1 MLNNACRILAIRQS
15 SFKILQSSFFIMA
28 VAFNFFMKQWMI
40 AGLLLLANVL
50 GAQELYVF
58 TEPASN
64 MSARSIGLRLD
75 SKLMPMQQDTALRL
89 RNSIELM
96 LGLSKKLMLHA
107 SVSASDAF
115 TRTYRPEA
123 ASLYA
128 KYRFFS
134 QDEVHRHLRM
144 AAFARLSLS
153 NNPPVYET
161 SYKYFIDHGSGPEEH
176 TQIKGHVVGDI
187 DLGGNNSG
195 WETGFVITQ
204 LKHRLAVSSSVS
216 YVKLMP
222 NAGYRLLAQQPR
234 FGFNYTASAGYLL
247 LPREYVSY
255 RQTNV
260 NLYAE
265 LLGTVLGQGKGHYA
279 DIAPAVQFIFN
290 SIARLDIGARINV
303 WNKNNV
309 HRMGRQSYLLRLEY
323 NFLNALKKKR
333 K

>member
-1 MLNNACRILAIRQS
+1 
-15 SFKILQSSFFIMA
+15 
-28 VAFNFFMKQWMI
+28 MKHWI
-40 AGLLLLANVL
+40 VAGLLGISGASQ
-50 GAQELYVF
+50 AQELYVF

-64 MSARSIGLRLD
+64 MAARSLGLRLD
-75 SKLMPMQQDTALRL
+75 NKLMHMQQDSALRL
-89 RNSIELM
+89 RSTVELM
-96 LGLSKKLMLHA
+96 FGISKKLMVHA
-107 SVSASDAF
+107 SVMASDAY

-134 QDEVHRHLRM
+134 SDEVHSHLRM
-144 AAFARLSLS
+144 AAFGRLSIS

-161 SYKYFIDHGSGPEEH
+161 TYKYYIDHGSGPEEH
-176 TQIKGHVVGDI
+176 TGSKGHIAGDI

-195 WETGFVITQ
+195 WETGLIVTQ
-204 LKHRLAVSSSVS
+204 LKHKLAVSASVS
-216 YVKLMP
+216 FAKLMA
-222 NAGYRLLAQQPR
+222 NSGYRLLSAQPR
-234 FGFNYTASAGYLL
+234 SGFHYTASAGYLL

-265 LLGTVLGQGKGHYA
+265 LLGTVLEGGRGHYA
-279 DIAPAVQFIFN
+279 DLAPSVQFIIN
-290 SIARLDIGARINV
+290 SIARVDIGGRFNV

-323 NFLNALKKKR
+323 NFLNIFKKKR